1 MTKLSSIISE
11 LSTLGTAMEKN
22 ASKSSSRL
30 ASFLDKIAE
39 EAEKDENEEKC
50 PECGKSKD
58 ECTCDSTKE
67 GSVNKTAAQKIARA
81 YKKAV
86 LDNENTQGSTVQV
99 GAKSHDGAATNAARD
114 TDQIIP
120 ADRVESEAESN
131 PEKHNS
137 STSSDLI
144 EGLTPNSEDMADPL
158 QKVSEAKLAEYL
170 ANGDIQLVSAK
181 EKDLLTKFAGV
192 GYNYLVEAYSDQLVQ
207 EKIASEIM
215 AQKAAQAPRQI
226 ANAVLNQ
233 QQANSVKTAAANDQY
248 RQALQNAYAQGY
260 QQAAAQMS
268 KQASA
273 PAQLSQQDAATVQKL
288 ASIKKND
295 PQLFSALNVLAQ
307 RNLL

>member
-39 EAEKDENEEKC
+39 EAEKDENEENC

-58 ECTCDSTKE
+58 ECACDSKKE
-67 GSVNKTAAQKIARA
+67 GSVNKSAAQKIANA

-144 EGLTPNSEDMADPL
+144 ENLTPNSEDMADPL
-158 QKVSEAKLAEYL
+158 QKVSEAKLAEHF
-170 ANGDIQLVSAK
+170 ANGNLQVISAK
-181 EKDLLTKFAGV
+181 EKELLTKFAGV
-192 GYNYLVEAYSDQLVQ
+192 GYNYLVEAYSDQMVQ

-226 ANAVLNQ
+226 ANAVLT
-233 QQANSVKTAAANDQY
+233 QQAANNTKTAAANDQY
-248 RQALQNAYAQGY
+248 RQALQNAYAYGY
-260 QQAAAQMS
+260 QQATNQMA

-273 PAQLSQQDAATVQKL
+273 QDAQTVQKL
-288 ASIKKND
+288 AALKKND
-295 PQLFSALNVLAQ
+295 PQLFSALNVLAS